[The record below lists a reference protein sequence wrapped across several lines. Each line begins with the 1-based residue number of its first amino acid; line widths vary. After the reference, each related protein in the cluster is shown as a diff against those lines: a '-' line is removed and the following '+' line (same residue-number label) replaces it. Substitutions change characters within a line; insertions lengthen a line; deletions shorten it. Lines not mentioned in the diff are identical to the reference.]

1 MANMFKLMIYPL
13 NGVHF
18 SLQVSI
24 LNNIVMVA
32 MFGFLV
38 VVAMQD
44 NWQQIQVEDWPL
56 FSSVFYLLSILNGR
70 W

>member
-1 MANMFKLMIYPL
+1 MADMFKLMIYPL

-32 MFGFLV
+32 VFGFLV